1 MIPSFPTP
9 LPDWDTIKRSV
20 YSEDGSL
27 RDVYVLGTT
36 RQDWA
41 HWITFVNGCYPVRW
55 EAEGH
60 NDDAP
65 APAIDADFIARRW
78 DVGHNRLTVSTHV
91 FLGSVQA
98 NCHFFVETEIEN
110 DLDPREIRTPAD
122 HERVLAYLVDLST
135 TLDKE
140 VILTEENSEEAV
152 WFRVNGARVEYF
164 PEPYA

>member
-1 MIPSFPTP
+1 MNPAYPTP
-9 LPDWDTIKRSV
+9 LPDWDTLKRSV
-20 YSEDGSL
+20 YREDGSL

-41 HWITFVNGCYPVRW
+41 HWIAFVNGRYPVRW

-65 APAIDADFIARRW
+65 VPAIDADFIARRW
-78 DVGHNRLTVSTHV
+78 DAGRNQLTVSAHV
-91 FLGSVQA
+91 FLGAVQA

-110 DLDPREIRTPAD
+110 DLDPREIRSADD
-122 HERVLAYLVDLST
+122 HERVLAYLVDLSIA
-135 TLDKE
+135 LDRE

-152 WFRVNGARVEYF
+152 WFRVNGARIESF
-164 PEPYA
+164 PEPHG